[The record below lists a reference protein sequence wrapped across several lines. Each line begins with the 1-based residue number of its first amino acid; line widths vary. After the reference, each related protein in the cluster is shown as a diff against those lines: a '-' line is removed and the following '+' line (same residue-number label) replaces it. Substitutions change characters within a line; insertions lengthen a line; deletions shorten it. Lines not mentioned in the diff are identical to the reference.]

1 MVDTTYGP
9 LVYRKQGGREFV
21 VASGGKI
28 TIEAGGSIASSDGS
42 ELIGTK
48 THLRKQVT
56 DMSAEATYYIYAT
69 KAGKITKLTSIID
82 SAILTADATATFS
95 INGVA
100 VTTGVVT
107 LVTAASAA
115 GDIASAT
122 PTAANAVAVGD
133 KISFV
138 VTGGGSA
145 GTGPRADFTVE
156 ITAQ

>member
-1 MVDTTYGP
+1 MTDTTYQP
-9 LVYRKQGGREFV
+9 LVYKKRGGAELV
-21 VASGGKI
+21 VASGGVI
-28 TIEAGGSIASSDGS
+28 RIESGGAVLSPDGS
-42 ELIGTK
+42 ELIALK
-48 THLRKQVT
+48 SYLRKQVA
-56 DMSAEATYYIYAT
+56 DMSAEATYYMYAT
-69 KAGKITKLTSIID
+69 RAGKVTSIKSIID

-107 LVTAASAA
+107 LPTASSAA
-115 GDIASAT
+115 GDIATAT
-122 PTAANAVAVGD
+122 PTAANTVAVGD

-138 VTGGGSA
+138 VTGGGTA

>member
-9 LVYRKQGGREFV
+9 LVYKKRGGAELV

-28 TIEAGGSIASSDGS
+28 TIEAGGVIASADGS

-48 THLRKQVT
+48 SYLRKQVS

-69 KAGKITKLTSIID
+69 RAGKITSIKSIID

-100 VTTGVVT
+100 VTNGVVT

-115 GDIASAT
+115 GDIATAT
-122 PTAANAVAVGD
+122 PTAANTVAIGD

-145 GTGPRADFTVE
+145 GTGPRADFTLE